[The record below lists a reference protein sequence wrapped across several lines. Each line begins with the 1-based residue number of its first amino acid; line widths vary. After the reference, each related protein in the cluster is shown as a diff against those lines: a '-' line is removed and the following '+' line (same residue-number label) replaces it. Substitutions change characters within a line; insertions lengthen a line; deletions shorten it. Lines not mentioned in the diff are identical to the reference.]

1 MYQRILVVG
10 RDHCDVKMVYI
21 YVCKRFKVTMDMVSS
36 KEGDWVTHLLK
47 HYCKKAKLTAHLER
61 AEINPKKRMTTN
73 SYDSSTDVFKI
84 DLVYKDT
91 KGGEHELKWLIKV
104 SSTSFFCLSEKVN
117 ELVFLVLQV
126 GVTS

>member
-1 MYQRILVVG
+1 
-10 RDHCDVKMVYI
+10 
-21 YVCKRFKVTMDMVSS
+21 MDMVSS

-47 HYCKKAKLTAHLER
+47 HYCKRAKLTANLER

-104 SSTSFFCLSEKVN
+104 SISLLSCLLERQKHVQSK
-117 ELVFLVLQV
+117 
-126 GVTS
+126 

>member
-1 MYQRILVVG
+1 
-10 RDHCDVKMVYI
+10 
-21 YVCKRFKVTMDMVSS
+21 MDMVSGR
-36 KEGDWVTHLLK
+36 EGDWVDAVMKTH
-47 HYCKKAKLTAHLER
+47 CKKHKINAKLER

-104 SSTSFFCLSEKVN
+104 SLVCFVRTESTDLYFSLLLGLLNFY
-117 ELVFLVLQV
+117 
-126 GVTS
+126 